1 VQVIGLFVSI
11 LFIWLFIKFLIYKI
25 KELKQLKGEKE
36 KIIIQNFVNKYK
48 K

>member
-1 VQVIGLFVSI
+1 MQVIGAFVSI
-11 LFIWLFIKFLIYKI
+11 LFIWLFFNFLIYKI
-25 KELKQLKGEKE
+25 KELKQLKEEKE